1 MEGKR
6 QVREMGG
13 GERAAGGALPHC
25 DEETLS
31 LPVQK
36 PWLAQAALAWEASA
50 RFLGA
55 KLKISSPEGPE
66 QLPPGAARAGWCVLW
81 CWAIWGA
88 YGPEMCADSDPKPQ
102 DKEALL
108 ADQSSPGPVAEAGPC
123 TPWLSSRT
131 LDLPA

>member
-50 RFLGA
+50 RFLGG
-55 KLKISSPEGPE
+55 KLKISSPEALSNYRQERPGLAGVSCGAGPFGGPMV
-66 QLPPGAARAGWCVLW
+66 LRCVLTPIPSHRTRRH
-81 CWAIWGA
+81 CWQTSRHQDRWQKQGA
-88 YGPEMCADSDPKPQ
+88 VR
-102 DKEALL
+102 
-108 ADQSSPGPVAEAGPC
+108 PGCPAEP
-123 TPWLSSRT
+123 
-131 LDLPA
+131 